1 MNSDIIVVD
10 DFLHK
15 VTQKQLEV
23 IILGNNSINWV
34 YRQSPNYFIPAIENK
49 FKLNDS
55 EILDKSF
62 GDFSHWLVS
71 DFIKSE
77 VYDLFPNFKNLIQNK
92 FKIKVKTL
100 ARININ
106 FAFPIGVVSSNYD
119 TPHWDIIATGENYK
133 SIVCYIN
140 ESDGD
145 TVFFDEFSDGNI
157 DTSKKTISTRLSPKA
172 GKAVMFDSARYHSGS
187 FPSKKIRI
195 VINIVLIVEDE

>member
-92 FKIKVKTL
+92 FKIKVKNIK
-100 ARININ
+100 RISIN
-106 FAFPIGVVSSNYD
+106 FAFPVGVVSSKYD
-119 TPHWDIIATGENYK
+119 TPHCDLLEGENCK
-133 SIVCYIN
+133 SVVCYIN
-140 ESDGD
+140 DSDGD
-145 TVFFDEFSDGNI
+145 TVFFDEFSNGSI
-157 DTSKKTISTRLSPKA
+157 DTSKKTIINRISPKA
-172 GKAVMFDSARYHSGS
+172 GKAVLFDSTRYHSGS
-187 FPSKKIRI
+187 FPSKKIRL
-195 VINIVLIVEDE
+195 VVNIVLIVENE